1 MRLTSTKI
9 PKISLPRWVRLGQP
23 WGMDALQALLA
34 LALLFLPSPIV
45 AGVVWLRARK
55 IAPTLPPTDEEGGR
69 RAYEAWARNQVTPD
83 FPPWAELVEHSRET
97 WRKVARAAYGLPL
110 LLCLLFCASACG
122 GPQRTAKHDL
132 ADSID
137 GNAAD
142 LAAFG
147 RWDDERQARI
157 VARCKAQPAGPEA
170 CARRLAGYR
179 ETRDQL
185 RALLKKQILTLDA
198 ATKALGGSPEGS
210 L

>member
-1 MRLTSTKI
+1 MEAVY
-9 PKISLPRWVRLGQP
+9 SLI
-23 WGMDALQALLA
+23 A
-34 LALLFLPSPIV
+34 LALFLVPSPIP
-45 AGVVWLRARK
+45 ALLDRWRGRS
-55 IAPTLPPTDEEGGR
+55 APVTLPPSDEEGGR
-69 RAYEAWARNQVTPD
+69 RAYGAFVRAQVEPAD
-83 FPPWAELVEHSRET
+83 VYPSYDQLPAKSQGI
-97 WRKVARAAYGLPL
+97 WRQVFRAAYGLPV
-110 LLCLLFCASACG
+110 LLCLLFCVGACA
-122 GPQRTAKHDL
+122 GPHRTAKHDL
-132 ADSID
+132 ADRID

-170 CARRLAGYR
+170 CARRLTAYR

-185 RALLKKQILTLDA
+185 RVLLKKQILTLDA